1 MAIASPES
9 KTHLDEFVLRD
20 ELRAQ
25 RTQIPDQPFLNPI
38 VNVAFGLS
46 RQLESGE
53 VAFSD
58 LKSLVQRLM
67 DRACVRRA
75 MALRERAGLIDDE
88 QTIREF
94 GDFVADRIEKN
105 VDPDV
110 AFEKFAHRWRRARSG
125 IVFTAHPTFG
135 LSDAVTDK
143 MVEIASRGTAA
154 DVDQTIGLA
163 HRPDDNISL
172 DYEHRRA
179 QKAISQ
185 VRQSYVDLLCRFLD
199 VAAEAFGDRAYTLKP
214 RLATVA
220 CWVGYDLDGRTD
232 ITWRNSFLVRTKE
245 KRMALEDIRS
255 RFLKIKDGLDA
266 SAETQKLVRQIT
278 GKLDLAH
285 AAVDEQIKALEK
297 ADTKELSRAD
307 AANILSRADGYNLTT
322 TEPVIKLFDELI
334 AASGNAQ
341 QKRDIAALSGL
352 FGATGLGTSHI
363 HVRINA
369 VQLNNALRAYVHEP
383 WTQDLTEQ
391 QALVRIVEMIGN
403 AKPETVNF
411 KSLDLENSTA
421 IRQFAMIAQ
430 MRKHVDG
437 ETPVRFLI
445 AECESP
451 ATILIAI
458 FFAKLFGVEDIVDIS
473 PLFETPAGLES
484 GARLIERLLEEESYR
499 AYVRGRGRL
508 SIQTGFSDAG
518 RFIGQVAATLAI
530 ERLHHALA
538 EIISNRR
545 DQLENVELLIFSTHG
560 ESMGRGAHPG
570 SLKRRLRYVLSD
582 EARWRFV
589 RHGLSLKHETS
600 FQGGDGYLWFADK
613 AMSTRM
619 LATIIE
625 DGADAREG
633 EDPFYSDQN
642 LSLDFLL
649 RLREYQ
655 QNLFSHPGYRALLGA
670 YGSNILFRT
679 GSRAVKRQSDTMTAA
694 DRGDPARMR
703 AIPNN
708 AILQQF
714 GYVANVV
721 AGLGAAVGS
730 ERDRFVSLAK
740 QSNRL
745 RPLIELIAR
754 GKQLSSLNA
763 MGANALV
770 FDAGFWASRASW
782 GKEKHLEPA
791 FRKLATTL
799 LQDSRAGAI
808 TGLAHQLRL
817 DAVELHTLLEDIG
830 LEGGKIPDDDRLE
843 LDVLHAV
850 RLALIMRVFILA
862 AQLPKFAA
870 KNDVN
875 HEQILNWALSLD
887 VPQLTP
893 FMRSAFPRSSDADSE
908 DDRYLEKASYRP
920 HSMEDYGRLEDEI
933 FQPLEDAYE
942 LIREIGTGIS
952 HHFGAFG

>member
-1 MAIASPES
+1 MILFAA
-9 KTHLDEFVLRD
+9 
-20 ELRAQ
+20 
-25 RTQIPDQPFLNPI
+25 
-38 VNVAFGLS
+38 
-46 RQLESGE
+46 
-53 VAFSD
+53 
-58 LKSLVQRLM
+58 
-67 DRACVRRA
+67 
-75 MALRERAGLIDDE
+75 
-88 QTIREF
+88 
-94 GDFVADRIEKN
+94 RIEKG
-105 VDPDV
+105 VDADT
-110 AFEKFAHRWRRARSG
+110 AFEKFSHRWGRARGG

-135 LSDAVTDK
+135 LTEELSEK
-143 MVEIASRGTAA
+143 MIEIAGRGAQA

-163 HRPDDNISL
+163 HRPDENL
-172 DYEHRRA
+172 TLNYEHKRV
-179 QKAISQ
+179 QKAIGH
-185 VRQSYVDLLCRFLD
+185 VRQSYVDLLDRFFD
-199 VAAEAFGDRAYTLKP
+199 VASEAFGDRAYTLKP
-214 RLATVA
+214 QLATVA
-220 CWVGYDLDGRTD
+220 TWVGYDLDGRTD
-232 ITWRNSFLVRTKE
+232 ITWRNSFLVRIKE
-245 KRMALEDIRS
+245 KRTALEDIRT
-255 RFLKIKDGLDA
+255 RFFAMKDSFGDTP
-266 SAETQKLVRQIT
+266 EIQRLVRQVT

-285 AAVDEQIKALEK
+285 AAVDEQIEALEK
-297 ADTKELSRAD
+297 ADAKDMSRAD
-307 AANILSRADGYNLTT
+307 AANILSRSDGYNLTS
-322 TEPVIKLFDELI
+322 TESLISLFDELI
-334 AASGNAQ
+334 TQVERGQDKRSLAS
-341 QKRDIAALSGL
+341 LSGL
-352 FGATGLGTSHI
+352 VGTTGLGNSHI
-363 HVRINA
+363 HVRINS

-383 WTQDLTEQ
+383 WTHDLTEQ
-391 QALVRIVEMIGN
+391 QALVRIVDMIRN
-403 AKPETVNF
+403 AKPESVNF

-421 IRQFAMIAQ
+421 IRQFVMIAQ

-437 ETPVRFLI
+437 ETPIRFLI

-499 AYVRGRGRL
+499 DYVRGRGRL
-508 SIQTGFSDAG
+508 CIQTGFSDAG
-518 RFIGQVAATLAI
+518 RFIGQVAATLSI

-538 EIISNRR
+538 EMLSHRH
-545 DQLENVELLIFSTHG
+545 LELEGTELLIFSTHG

-570 SLKRRLRYVLSD
+570 NLKRRLRYVLSD

-613 AMSTRM
+613 PISTRV
-619 LATIIE
+619 LATVIQ
-625 DGADAREG
+625 DGADARQG

-642 LSLDFLL
+642 LTLDFLL

-655 QNLFSHPGYRALLGA
+655 QHLFAHPGYRALLGA
-670 YGSNILFRT
+670 FGSNILFKT
-679 GSRAVKRQSDTMTAA
+679 GSRAVKRQSDSMTAV

-714 GYVANVV
+714 GYIANVV

-730 ERDRFVSLAK
+730 ERDRFVELAK
-740 QSNRL
+740 RSNRL

-763 MGANALV
+763 MSANALV

-782 GKEKHLEPA
+782 GQEPDLEPA
-791 FRKLATTL
+791 FRKLATAL
-799 LQDSRAGAI
+799 LEDPRAASI
-808 TGLAHQLRL
+808 AGLAHHLRL

-870 KNDVN
+870 KNDVS
-875 HEQILNWALSLD
+875 HDQILNWALSLD
-887 VPQLTP
+887 VPELIP
-893 FMRSAFPRSSDADSE
+893 FMRAAFPRGSDADRD

-920 HSMEDYGRLEDEI
+920 QSMEDYGRLEGEI
-933 FQPLEDAYE
+933 FQPLEEAYE
-942 LIREIGTGIS
+942 MIREIGTGIS

>member
-1 MAIASPES
+1 MTQSSSSARPS
-9 KTHLDEFVLRD
+9 LDENDLRD
-20 ELRAQ
+20 ELRAL
-25 RTQIPDQPFLNPI
+25 RKEIPNQPFLNPI
-38 VNVAFGLS
+38 INLAFKLSRDLEAGDVAF
-46 RQLESGE
+46 
-53 VAFSD
+53 AD
-58 LKSLVQRLM
+58 LKALVQRLM
-67 DRACVRRA
+67 DRAAVRRA
-75 MALRERAGLIDDE
+75 IGLRERIGLVDDAT
-88 QTIREF
+88 TIKEF
-94 GDFVADRIEKN
+94 GDFVAARIEK
-105 VDPDV
+105 DIDEES
-110 AFEKFAHRWRRARSG
+110 AFENFAHRWSRARGG

-135 LSDAVTDK
+135 MSDELTDK
-143 MVEIASRGTAA
+143 MIELTSQGSQA
-154 DVDQTIGLA
+154 DVSQPINLA
-163 HRPDDNISL
+163 HRPDENL
-172 DYEHRRA
+172 TLEYEHGRV
-179 QKAISQ
+179 QKAIGH
-185 VRQSYVDLLCRFLD
+185 VRQSYVDLLQRFFE
-199 VAAEAFGDRAYTLKP
+199 VAAEKFGARAYGLKP

-220 CWVGYDLDGRTD
+220 SWVGYDLDGRTD
-232 ITWRNSFLVRTKE
+232 ITWRNSFLVRLKE
-245 KRMALEDIRS
+245 KRMALEDIRT
-255 RFLKIKDGLDA
+255 RFFALKDTIEDT
-266 SAETQKLVRQIT
+266 AELQRLVRQLT
-278 GKLDLAH
+278 GKLDLGH
-285 AAVDEQIKALEK
+285 AAVEAQIEALEK
-297 ADTKELSRAD
+297 AEDKQISGAD
-307 AANILSRADGYNLTT
+307 AANLLSRSEGYNLTT
-322 TEPVIKLFDELI
+322 TEPLISLFDQLI
-334 AASGNAQ
+334 AEVERAQDKRSLAS
-341 QKRDIAALSGL
+341 LSGL
-352 FGATGLGTSHI
+352 VGATGLGNSHI
-363 HVRINA
+363 HVRINS

-391 QALVRIVEMIGN
+391 QALVRIVDMIRN
-403 AKPETVNF
+403 AEPHSVNF
-411 KSLDLENSTA
+411 KTLDLENSTA

-430 MRKHVDG
+430 MRKHIDG

-451 ATILIAI
+451 ATILIAV
-458 FFAKLFGVEDIVDIS
+458 FFAKLFGVDDIVDIS

-499 AYVRGRGRL
+499 DYVRGRGRL
-508 SIQTGFSDAG
+508 CIQTGFSDAG

-538 EIISNRR
+538 EMISHRHNE
-545 DQLENVELLIFSTHG
+545 LEGIELLIFSTHG

-570 SLKRRLRYVLSD
+570 NLKRRLRYVLSD
-582 EARWRFV
+582 ESRWRFV
-589 RHGLSLKHETS
+589 RNGLALKHETS

-613 AMSTRM
+613 AIATRV
-619 LATIIE
+619 LATVIQ
-625 DGADAREG
+625 DGADARVG
-633 EDPFYSDQN
+633 EDPFYMDQN

-655 QNLFSHPGYRALLGA
+655 QNLFAHPGYRSLLGA
-670 YGSNILFRT
+670 FGSNILYKT
-679 GSRAVKRQSDTMTAA
+679 GSRAVKRQSDSMTAA

-714 GYVANVV
+714 GYTANVV

-730 ERDRFVSLAK
+730 ERDRFVEMAK
-740 QSNRL
+740 RSNRL

-763 MGANALV
+763 MGANAMV

-782 GKEKHLEPA
+782 GQEPELEPA

-799 LQDSRAGAI
+799 LEDPRAGAI
-808 TGLAHQLRL
+808 TGLAHHLRL

-862 AQLPKFAA
+862 AQLPKFSS

-875 HEQILNWALSLD
+875 PEQILSWALSLD

-893 FMRSAFPRSSDADSE
+893 FMRAAFPRTSKADQ
-908 DDRYLEKASYRP
+908 DDDKYLEKASYRP
-920 HSMEDYGRLEDEI
+920 QSMEDYGRLEDEI

-942 LIREIGTGIS
+942 LVREIGTGIS

>member
-1 MAIASPES
+1 MGHSTSSSEAS
-9 KTHLDEFVLRD
+9 LDELDLRD
-20 ELRAQ
+20 ELRAL
-25 RTQIPDQPFLNPI
+25 RTEIPNQPFLNPI
-38 VNVAFGLS
+38 INVAFKLS
-46 RQLESGE
+46 RQLEAGE
-53 VAFSD
+53 VSFET
-58 LKSLVQRLM
+58 LKALSQRLM
-67 DRACVRRA
+67 DRALVRRA
-75 MALRERAGLIDDE
+75 KALRERIELTDDDA
-88 QTIREF
+88 TLKEF
-94 GDFVADRIEKN
+94 GEFVTERIEKGG
-105 VDPDV
+105 DPDA
-110 AFEKFAHRWRRARSG
+110 AFEAFAHRWRRPRGG

-135 LSDAVTDK
+135 MSDELTDK
-143 MVEIASRGTAA
+143 VIEIAAQGDSA
-154 DVDQTIGLA
+154 DVSQEIGVA
-163 HRPDDNISL
+163 HRPDDNLTL
-172 DYEHRRA
+172 DYEHRRV
-179 QKAISQ
+179 QKAIGN
-185 VRQSYVDLLCRFLD
+185 VRQSYVDLLDRFFD
-199 VAAEAFGDRAYTLKP
+199 VAAQSFGARAYTLHP
-214 RLATVA
+214 RLTTFAT
-220 CWVGYDLDGRTD
+220 WVGYDLDGRTD
-232 ITWRNSFLVRTKE
+232 ITWRNSFLVRLKE
-245 KRMALEDIRS
+245 KRMSLEDIRK
-255 RFLKIKDGLDA
+255 RFLEIAKGFSD
-266 SAETQKLVRQIT
+266 SAELQRLVRQIT
-278 GKLDLAH
+278 GKLDLAQS
-285 AAVDEQIKALEK
+285 AVGEQISALEQ
-297 ADTKELSRAD
+297 AEENTISHAD
-307 AANILSRADGYNLTT
+307 AANVLSRSDGYNLVT
-322 TEPVIKLFDELI
+322 TEPLTKLFDELI
-334 AASGNAQ
+334 SKVEQDKSKRNIAS
-341 QKRDIAALSGL
+341 LSGL
-352 FGATGLGTSHI
+352 LSATGLGNSHI
-363 HVRINA
+363 HVRINS

-391 QALVRIVEMIGN
+391 QALVRIVDMIRN
-403 AKPETVNF
+403 ADPQTVNF
-411 KSLDLENSTA
+411 KTLDLENSTA

-430 MRKHVDG
+430 MRKHVDA

-445 AECESP
+445 AETESP

-484 GARLIERLLEEESYR
+484 GARLIERLLEEEAYR
-499 AYVRGRGRL
+499 EYVRGRGRL

-518 RFIGQVAATLAI
+518 RFVGQVAATLAI
-530 ERLHHALA
+530 ERLHHSLA
-538 EIISNRR
+538 EIISAHQNEL
-545 DQLENVELLIFSTHG
+545 QNVELLIFSTHG

-589 RHGLSLKHETS
+589 RNGLSLKHETS
-600 FQGGDGYLWFADK
+600 FQGGDGYLWFANK
-613 AMSTRM
+613 ALSTRV
-619 LATIIE
+619 LSTVIQ

-642 LSLDFLL
+642 LTLDFLL

-655 QNLFSHPGYRALLGA
+655 QQLFAHPGYRALLGA
-670 YGSNILFRT
+670 YGSNILFKT
-679 GSRAVKRQSDTMTAA
+679 GSRAVKRQSDTATAT

-730 ERDRFVSLAK
+730 ERDRFVKLAK
-740 QSNRL
+740 KSNRL

-782 GKEKHLEPA
+782 GQEKALEPA
-791 FRKLATTL
+791 FRKLATTML
-799 LQDSRAGAI
+799 EDPRSAGIA
-808 TGLAHQLRL
+808 GLAHHLRL
-817 DAVELHTLLEDIG
+817 DAVELHSILEDIG

-870 KNDVN
+870 KNDVS
-875 HEQILNWALSLD
+875 HEQILAWALSLD
-887 VPQLTP
+887 IPQLTP
-893 FMRSAFPRSSDADSE
+893 FMRSAFPRTSNADLD

-920 HSMEDYGRLEDEI
+920 QSMEDYGRLEDEI
-933 FQPLEDAYE
+933 IQPLEDAYE